1 MSASS
6 AGPAASSS
14 SGSSADPK
22 APRVLVID
30 VGGTNVKI
38 LATGEKE
45 PRKFPSGPKMT
56 PKMMVAGVKK
66 LAEDWTFDRVAIGY
80 PGPIRNGRPV
90 REPHN
95 VARGW
100 MRFDFQAAFG
110 CPVRMINDAAMQALG
125 GYNSGKLLFLGL
137 GTGLGT
143 AMIAEGHVLPM
154 ELAHLP
160 YKKGVFEN
168 YVGVRALK
176 KYGKKRWRANV
187 ADVVATLAAALLPD
201 DIVLGGGNVKQL
213 KKLPKGCRAGANAN
227 AFAGGFRLWE
237 SDRHAPST
245 RGKS

>member
-1 MSASS
+1 MPASS

-14 SGSSADPK
+14 SGSADSN

-56 PKMMVAGVKK
+56 PKMMVEGVKK
-66 LAEDWTFDRVAIGY
+66 LADGWKYDRIAIGY
-80 PGPIRNGRPV
+80 PGPVRQGRPV

-100 MRFDFQAAFG
+100 MRFDFPAAFG
-110 CPVRMINDAAMQALG
+110 CPIRIINDAAMQALG
-125 GYNSGKLLFLGL
+125 GYNGGKLLFLGL

-143 AMIAEGHVLPM
+143 AMIAESHVLPM

-160 YKKGVFEN
+160 YRKGIFED

-176 KYGKKRWRANV
+176 KYGKKKWRAHV

-237 SDRHAPST
+237 DGRHASST
-245 RGKS
+245 MGTS

>member
-1 MSASS
+1 MPASS

-14 SGSSADPK
+14 SGSVDPK
-22 APRVLVID
+22 SPRVLVID

-38 LATGEKE
+38 LASGEKE

-56 PKMMVAGVKK
+56 PKMMVAGVKQ
-66 LAEDWTFDRVAIGY
+66 LAEGWQYDRVAIGY
-80 PGPIRNGRPV
+80 PGPVRKGRPV
-90 REPHN
+90 GEPHN

-100 MRFDFQAAFG
+100 VRFDFPGAFG

-125 GYNSGKLLFLGL
+125 GYNGGKLLFLGL

-143 AMIAEGHVLPM
+143 AMIAEHHILPM

-160 YKKGVFEN
+160 FRKGVFED

-176 KYGKKRWRANV
+176 KYGKKKWRANV
-187 ADVVATLAAALLPD
+187 AEVIATLAAALLPD

-227 AFAGGFRLWE
+227 AFTGGFRLWE
-237 SDRHAPST
+237 EGRHASAT
-245 RGKS
+245 SGKS

>member
-1 MSASS
+1 MDS
-6 AGPAASSS
+6 
-14 SGSSADPK
+14 K
-22 APRVLVID
+22 TPRVLVID
-30 VGGTNVKI
+30 VGGTSVKI
-38 LATGEKE
+38 LATGEKQ

-66 LAEDWTFDRVAIGY
+66 LADGWQYDRIAIGY
-80 PGPIRNGRPV
+80 PGAIRNGRPV

-95 VARGW
+95 IAPGW

-143 AMIAEGHVLPM
+143 AMIAQGHVLPM

-160 YKKGVFEN
+160 FRKGIFEN

-176 KYGKKRWRANV
+176 KYGKKRWRAHV
-187 ADVVATLAAALLPD
+187 AEVVATLAAALLPD
-201 DIVLGGGNVKQL
+201 DIVLGGGNVKLL
-213 KKLPKGCRAGANAN
+213 KKLPKGCRAGENDN
-227 AFAGGFRLWE
+227 AFAGGFRLWDD
-237 SDRHAPST
+237 DRHAPHARS
-245 RGKS
+245 KS

>member
-1 MSASS
+1 MPVSS
-6 AGPAASSS
+6 AGPAALSS
-14 SGSSADPK
+14 SGSVDPK
-22 APRVLVID
+22 SPRVLVID

-66 LAEDWTFDRVAIGY
+66 LADGWQYDRVAIGY
-80 PGPIRNGRPV
+80 PGPVRKGRPV
-90 REPHN
+90 GEPHN

-100 MRFDFQAAFG
+100 VRFDFPAAFG
-110 CPVRMINDAAMQALG
+110 CPVRIINDAAMQALG
-125 GYNSGKLLFLGL
+125 GYNGGKLLFLGL

-143 AMIAEGHVLPM
+143 AMIAEHHILPM

-160 YKKGVFEN
+160 FRKGVFED

-176 KYGKKRWRANV
+176 KYGKKKWRANV
-187 ADVVATLAAALLPD
+187 AEVIATLAAALLPD

-227 AFAGGFRLWE
+227 AFTGGFRLWE
-237 SDRHAPST
+237 EGRHASST
-245 RGKS
+245 SGKS